1 MSQEILIRSK
11 PIPIQKSTRYYYS
24 LPVSDFNRYLYELK
38 IQFNNNK
45 IKFIRKIEDQKRIQL
60 ISKEDKIK
68 FDEIKNF
75 SLKVHILPDD
85 NIPDLELEGYLDTNT
100 NNFTRSTNKIY
111 LEFLRID
118 SDYTET
124 NCSVIFTDTFKYS
137 ISPSF

>member
-11 PIPIQKSTRYYYS
+11 PIPIQNSTRYTYS

-38 IQFNNNK
+38 IQFNNDK
-45 IKFIRKIEDQKRIQL
+45 IKFIRKIEDQKRSQL
-60 ISKEDKIK
+60 IFKQDKIK

-85 NIPDLELEGYLDTNT
+85 NISDLELDGILDINT
-100 NNFTRSTNKIY
+100 NNFTRSTDKLY
-111 LEFLRID
+111 LELLRID
-118 SDYTET
+118 SDYTEC
-124 NCSVIFTDTFKYS
+124 NCSVILTDTFKYS